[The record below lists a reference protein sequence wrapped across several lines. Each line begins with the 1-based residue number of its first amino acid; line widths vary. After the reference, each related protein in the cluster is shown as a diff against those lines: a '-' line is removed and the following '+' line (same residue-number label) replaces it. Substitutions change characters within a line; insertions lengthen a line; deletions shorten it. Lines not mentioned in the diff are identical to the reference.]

1 MNTIVILSS
10 AVANQIAAGE
20 VVDRPSSIVKELLEN
35 SIDAYAAHIE
45 IDVEMGG
52 IDLIRVRDNG
62 CGILKEELA
71 LALKR
76 HATSKIRDIH
86 DLNTIRTYGF
96 RGEALASISSISR
109 FSLTSRVHGDK
120 SGWKI
125 YLDDASTSE
134 EIVPVAHPVGTSAE
148 IRDLFYNVP
157 ARRKFLR
164 KAQTEFSHIE
174 ELVKRIA
181 LSQFNVSFVLRH
193 NGREILH
200 LTPAQT
206 KEERTKRVA
215 LLCGSDFI
223 ENSLYLT
230 CESMDLKLAGWI
242 SKPTFTKGQTD
253 SQYFYINGRLVRD
266 KVIAQALRQAYQDV
280 IFHGRYPVVV
290 LYLEINPEL
299 IDVNVHPAKSEV
311 RFRESRLVFDFIFKN
326 ISHAIAGDRPGSPVP
341 EIKKVAAGNL
351 ISENKF
357 TELPI
362 GKIAIEQKNEPLKNV
377 ADWQK
382 DIFANLNSDI
392 DCNNDYKIE
401 KTIAPVEES
410 LAGTPSYPLGFAL
423 AQLHGTYIL
432 AQNEG
437 GLIIVDCHAAHERI
451 TYEKLKTAL
460 AENQAIKQQLFLPIT
475 LHLREAEAD
484 CAEENISLFS
494 QFGFEIER
502 LGKEEIIIR
511 AVPVLLQSCDVKE
524 LVHDVVADL
533 VEIETCNLI
542 SENNNKI
549 LALLACHSS
558 VRAHRVLTV
567 PEMNVLLRTMEETD
581 RGKQCCH
588 GRPTWIAISLD
599 ELKKMFLRG

>member
-109 FSLTSRVHGDK
+109 FSLTSRVLGDK

-125 YLDDASTSE
+125 YLDDVNTSD
-134 EIVPVAHPVGTSAE
+134 EIIPVAHPVGTSAE

-164 KAQTEFSHIE
+164 KAQTEFFHIE

-193 NGREILH
+193 NGKEILH
-200 LTPAQT
+200 LMPAQT

-215 LLCGSDFI
+215 LLCGNDFI

>member
-1 MNTIVILSS
+1 M
-10 AVANQIAAGE
+10 
-20 VVDRPSSIVKELLEN
+20 
-35 SIDAYAAHIE
+35 
-45 IDVEMGG
+45 
-52 IDLIRVRDNG
+52 
-62 CGILKEELA
+62 
-71 LALKR
+71 
-76 HATSKIRDIH
+76 
-86 DLNTIRTYGF
+86 
-96 RGEALASISSISR
+96 
-109 FSLTSRVHGDK
+109 
-120 SGWKI
+120 
-125 YLDDASTSE
+125 
-134 EIVPVAHPVGTSAE
+134 
-148 IRDLFYNVP
+148 
-157 ARRKFLR
+157 
-164 KAQTEFSHIE
+164 
-174 ELVKRIA
+174 
-181 LSQFNVSFVLRH
+181 
-193 NGREILH
+193 
-200 LTPAQT
+200 
-206 KEERTKRVA
+206 
-215 LLCGSDFI
+215 
-223 ENSLYLT
+223 
-230 CESMDLKLAGWI
+230 
-242 SKPTFTKGQTD
+242 
-253 SQYFYINGRLVRD
+253 
-266 KVIAQALRQAYQDV
+266 